1 LRSKKMGNNI
11 RNTGEERKKLEKWKK
26 DLESIERELT
36 YLNILRS
43 DFEKFRKVVLLV
55 EGCKSEDEPFL
66 SSFKVFANLVL
77 RGYVASIVM
86 GIRRQLKAKGNE
98 ISLIGLLEDIKQ
110 NNQYISKSY
119 YMSLHQQEDV
129 KSTNLS
135 VNEDEELSD
144 EDEKAIE
151 NHIKDH
157 IKERRKEIAEGG
169 WKKLLGDCEYL
180 PSEVV
185 ESDIK
190 KLKDPAEE
198 IEYFADKYVAH
209 HDRKVDNSKA
219 GVTLNKI
226 DEVLKNFWDIYN
238 KYLNL
243 LKGAEIILPEGAELI
258 SLTPTRQ
265 FNDQKFFDEF
275 EIWLKERLCDKK

>member
-1 LRSKKMGNNI
+1 MGNNI
-11 RNTGEERKKLEKWKK
+11 RNTGKEKLEKWKM
-26 DLESIERELT
+26 DLESIEYDLMRL
-36 YLNILRS
+36 YALRR
-43 DFEKFRKVVLLV
+43 DFKKVQDVVLSV
-55 EGCKSEDEPFL
+55 KDCKSEDEPFL

-86 GIRRQLKAKGNE
+86 GIRRQLKAKDDT
-98 ISLIGLLEDIKQ
+98 ISLIGILKDIKQ

-157 IKERRKEIAEGG
+157 IKERRKEMAEGG

>member
-1 LRSKKMGNNI
+1 MGNNI
-11 RNTGEERKKLEKWKK
+11 RNTGEETVLLEKWKK
-26 DLESIERELT
+26 DLESIEYDLMG
-36 YLNILRS
+36 LNALRS
-43 DFEKFRKVVLLV
+43 DFEKLRKVVKVVLSV

-77 RGYVASIVM
+77 QGYVTFIVM

-98 ISLIGLLEDIKQ
+98 ISLIGILEDIKQ
-110 NNQYISKSY
+110 NNQYISKKY
-119 YMSLHQQEDV
+119 LISLYLLSHQDA
-129 KSTNLS
+129 
-135 VNEDEELSD
+135 D
-144 EDEKAIE
+144 
-151 NHIKDH
+151 NHIKE
-157 IKERRKEIAEGG
+157 ILKEMAEGD
-169 WKKLLGDCEYL
+169 WKRMLGDYEYL

-185 ESDIK
+185 ENDIK
-190 KLKDPAEE
+190 KLKDSAKE

-209 HDRKVDNSKA
+209 HDRERDNVKA

-226 DEVLKNFWDIYN
+226 DPALENFGNIYK
-238 KYLNL
+238 KYLML
-243 LKGAEIILPEGAELI
+243 VEGCALI